1 MHLFLL
7 SSLFFHFSQ
16 DLVIPAMYSPHKYMH
31 SSLYGAPAPNSRD
44 ILAFFRGDLRAD
56 DKRMIYSRGIR
67 QNLAK
72 YAQKENWWKEY
83 KIWVGNGSSMPPD
96 APYSTYKYSQALA
109 SANFCF
115 VLPGDGWSARFEDAV
130 LHGCIPVIIQDEVDL
145 PFESILDY
153 AQFSIRIAEAD
164 ASKAPKILKSVAEEE
179 VLRLQQGVVKMQHR
193 FWYGSYVPYARAEME
208 IKEDWAARRRKEEGE
223 IRNSDGEEEEEEE
236 EPDERRRRSLL
247 KSDKKRYKK
256 VFEDTILDA
265 EDRGSVEDVV
275 AGRLDDAFHT
285 IMAWLAEKRRVR
297 LQRQLD

>member
-1 MHLFLL
+1 
-7 SSLFFHFSQ
+7 
-16 DLVIPAMYSPHKYMH
+16 
-31 SSLYGAPAPNSRD
+31 
-44 ILAFFRGDLRAD
+44 
-56 DKRMIYSRGIR
+56 
-67 QNLAK
+67 
-72 YAQKENWWKEY
+72 
-83 KIWVGNGSSMPPD
+83 
-96 APYSTYKYSQALA
+96 
-109 SANFCF
+109 
-115 VLPGDGWSARFEDAV
+115 
-130 LHGCIPVIIQDEVDL
+130 
-145 PFESILDY
+145 
-153 AQFSIRIAEAD
+153 
-164 ASKAPKILKSVAEEE
+164 
-179 VLRLQQGVVKMQHR
+179 
-193 FWYGSYVPYARAEME
+193 ME